1 MSKRNKLAQRIEQN
15 RYLPIVYAEAIGE
28 VGDKEDK
35 NKSSIKIKLQQN
47 IDYSGRLVYEVV
59 AESQSLLHTI
69 GSRLYFPEHT
79 EIYRPFPTEHY
90 ALKRAAKEFANA
102 CNDLNLKIDIKN
114 VCPKDVEDVIHCYAN
129 YMCPA

>member
-15 RYLPIVYAEAIGE
+15 WYLPIVYAEAIGE

-114 VCPKDVEDVIHCYAN
+114 VCPKDVRDLIYYYTN
-129 YMCPA
+129 YTFAA